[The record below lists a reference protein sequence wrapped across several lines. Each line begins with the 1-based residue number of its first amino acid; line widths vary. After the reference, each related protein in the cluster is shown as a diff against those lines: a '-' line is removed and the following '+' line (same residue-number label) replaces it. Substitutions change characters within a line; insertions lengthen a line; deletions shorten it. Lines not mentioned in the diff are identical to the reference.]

1 MWGSDPSLL
10 GENLCS
16 RHHPQVCGS
25 SPGEPGSCLCWVSA
39 LPASCLVVPSSYL
52 WLWKISWAS
61 LLAFLFSGFSVN
73 SCDSGVSMR
82 GGEVRSFLIYHVQP
96 SLPSWPLSSRDG
108 ILLLLL
114 LLRASLAHLMLPLSP
129 LPPPPRADIPCLRCL
144 LHPPSLWTVLSACVD
159 YFACRGKFT
168 KGEL

>member
-1 MWGSDPSLL
+1 
-10 GENLCS
+10 
-16 RHHPQVCGS
+16 
-25 SPGEPGSCLCWVSA
+25 
-39 LPASCLVVPSSYL
+39 
-52 WLWKISWAS
+52 
-61 LLAFLFSGFSVN
+61 
-73 SCDSGVSMR
+73 MR

-114 LLRASLAHLMLPLSP
+114 LLRASFAHLMLPLSP

-144 LHPPSLWTVLSACVD
+144 LHPPSLWTVLFACVD

-168 KGEL
+168 KGELWQSCERCCLLLMTFLRKILIFPCSFSLDILKHTPSAASGSFSKCSVPVLLELGLCNVLLRILPTPLWWSRLCVTASW